1 MFDTSTARWMHIPL
15 VFVAGATMVST
26 APAPSAVA
34 APLPSAM
41 LPALVHVLRTDGV
54 ACLKQLNAASVDLI
68 FIDPP
73 FDGALFEP
81 ALQAAAKAVKA
92 DGYVYLEA
100 PVAWTDEQLE
110 PMGLSL
116 HRHLKAGAV
125 HAHLLRRIA

>member
-1 MFDTSTARWMHIPL
+1 VQVCELDTAL
-15 VFVAGATMVST
+15 VAQLSSQVTRLKATN
-26 APAPSAVA
+26 
-34 APLPSAM
+34 
-41 LPALVHVLRTDGV
+41 VHVLRTDGV
-54 ACLKQLNAASVDLI
+54 ACLRQLNASSVDLI

-92 DGYVYLEA
+92 DGFVYLEA
-100 PVAWTDEQLE
+100 PVAWTDEQLA
-110 PMGLSL
+110 PVGLTL

>member
-1 MFDTSTARWMHIPL
+1 VTRL
-15 VFVAGATMVST
+15 KATN
-26 APAPSAVA
+26 
-34 APLPSAM
+34 
-41 LPALVHVLRTDGV
+41 VHVLRTDGV
-54 ACLKQLNAASVDLI
+54 ACLRQLSESSVDLI

-81 ALQAAAKAVKA
+81 ALQAAGKAVKA
-92 DGYVYLEA
+92 DGFVYLEA
-100 PVAWTDEQLE
+100 PLAWTDEQLA